1 MPLIIQ
7 TFPHV
12 KLIIF
17 PTSALSESGM
27 RVKAVAFSQPLEA
40 PRIHMKFS
48 CQSYIQSA
56 ILSRDVFFIN
66 KTVLFIN
73 KTVPE
78 SKQKYISFSCKR
90 NGMCLIPVMYD
101 FQGGDEVAHLDLGT
115 IVEYGCACDQAEYL
129 VLVTG
134 G

>member
-1 MPLIIQ
+1 MINENGNAFDNPDI
-7 TFPHV
+7 PAC
-12 KLIIF
+12 KANYF

-56 ILSRDVFFIN
+56 ILSRDVF
-66 KTVLFIN
+66 FIN

-129 VLVTG
+129 VLDTG